1 MKTLKI
7 KHVLFFALVTIGFT
21 SQGFGQSRPMDD
33 ATPEE
38 KAEMATEKQ
47 KEKLSLD
54 SNQEKQMY
62 EINLKYIKEMEEIQ
76 AGGRSRSTMVK
87 LKDMSDRRDKEV
99 KGILGKDQ
107 YKEYTKMQ
115 EERREEMKKRMQSR
129 RGNG

>member
-1 MKTLKI
+1 
-7 KHVLFFALVTIGFT
+7 
-21 SQGFGQSRPMDD
+21 MDD